1 MHDVEIGTDIVERL
15 KARRGRYHLYETID
29 PKTSAFIVI
38 DMQNAFCKA
47 GAPAE
52 VPISRGVV
60 SNINRLANIMR
71 TAGAPVIWI
80 VSAFDSKGG
89 VSDWENFFNNI
100 VAAEVREKTMAY
112 MAPGAEGAALWHELD
127 DRDEDMVVVKNR
139 YNSLIPGS
147 SQLERVLRSR
157 AIETLV
163 IGGTKTNICCE
174 TMARAA
180 FDMDFKVVLV
190 NDCCAALSDRE
201 HLAALEN
208 VIQQFGDVMTATEVE
223 LRLVKDG

>member
-1 MHDVEIGTDIVERL
+1 MHDVEIGADVVERL
-15 KARRGRYHLYETID
+15 TTRRGRYHVYDTID
-29 PKTSAFIVI
+29 PATSAFVIV

-52 VPISRGVV
+52 VPASRGIV
-60 SNINRLANIMR
+60 SNINRLSRSMR
-71 TAGAPVIWI
+71 AAGAQIIWI

-89 VSDWENFFNNI
+89 RSDWENFFNYI

-112 MAPGAEGAALWHELD
+112 MSPGAEGAALWHELD
-127 DRDEDMVVVKNR
+127 NRDEDMIVVKNR
-139 YNSLIPGS
+139 YNSLVPGA
-147 SQLERVLRSR
+147 SQLERILRSR
-157 AIETLV
+157 GIDTVV

-174 TMARAA
+174 TMARTA
-180 FDMDFKVVLV
+180 FDMDFNVVLV

-208 VIQQFGDVMTATEVE
+208 VIQQFGDVMTADEVE
-223 LRLVKDG
+223 QRLK

>member
-1 MHDVEIGTDIVERL
+1 MHNVEISADIVERL
-15 KARRGRYHLYETID
+15 TTRRGRYHLYDTID
-29 PKTSAFIVI
+29 PATSAFVVV

-52 VPISRGVV
+52 VPASRGIV
-60 SNINRLANIMR
+60 SNINRLSRSMR
-71 TAGAPVIWI
+71 AAGAQIIWI

-89 VSDWENFFNNI
+89 RSDWENFFNYI
-100 VAAEVREKTMAY
+100 VAAEVRDKTMAY
-112 MAPGAEGAALWHELD
+112 MSPGAEGAALWHELD
-127 DRDEDMVVVKNR
+127 NRDEDTLVVKNR
-139 YNSLIPGS
+139 YNSLVPGA

-157 AIETLV
+157 GIETVV

-174 TMARAA
+174 TMARTA

-208 VIQQFGDVMTATEVE
+208 VIQQFGDVMTADEVE
-223 LRLVKDG
+223 QRLK